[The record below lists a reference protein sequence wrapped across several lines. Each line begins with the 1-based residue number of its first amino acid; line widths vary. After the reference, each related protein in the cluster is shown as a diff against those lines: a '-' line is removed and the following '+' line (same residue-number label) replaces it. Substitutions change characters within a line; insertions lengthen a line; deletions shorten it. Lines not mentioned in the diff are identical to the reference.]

1 MRLLFSN
8 YLLLA
13 KVGWLTAGEEEVA
26 VVAVEGELAEL
37 HRLADHRDVRPDKK
51 YLDIFKNIS

>member
-8 YLLLA
+8 YLVLA

-37 HRLADHRDVRPDKK
+37 HRLAHNRDVRPDKK
-51 YLDIFKNIS
+51 YLDNLKNIL

>member
-8 YLLLA
+8 YLVLA
-13 KVGWLTAGEEEVA
+13 KVGWLTAGKEEVA

-37 HRLADHRDVRPDKK
+37 HRLADHRDVSPDKK
-51 YLDIFKNIS
+51 YLNIF